1 MYLLYDVI
9 QRRGSALGN
18 SLFVKRGEY
27 KEIQEIISSLTFDRL
42 TAAAQSIHSTQ
53 KTSDPAIAVLRRALQ
68 TVAAR
73 VPNSFAEKQ
82 EMRLYLRGLF
92 IEFGPAAFWLTLNPS
107 DLRDPLVIKLAGVTL
122 PKDRLQKA
130 NDAFRRKTANMNP
143 AAIAV
148 FFDRLCTAVL
158 KGLVCPG
165 EDQIGIFG
173 EVSTYFGAVETNG
186 RGMLHLHCLV
196 WLAGNLDL
204 FDLRRKMLKD
214 PNFAAQI
221 VDYLDTII
229 CECINPRESE
239 GKPEKMTFPL
249 TSNFDTDEEYG

>member
-92 IEFGPAAFWLTLNPS
+92 IEFGPAAF
-107 DLRDPLVIKLAGVTL
+107 
-122 PKDRLQKA
+122 
-130 NDAFRRKTANMNP
+130 
-143 AAIAV
+143 
-148 FFDRLCTAVL
+148 
-158 KGLVCPG
+158 
-165 EDQIGIFG
+165 
-173 EVSTYFGAVETNG
+173 
-186 RGMLHLHCLV
+186 
-196 WLAGNLDL
+196 
-204 FDLRRKMLKD
+204 
-214 PNFAAQI
+214 
-221 VDYLDTII
+221 
-229 CECINPRESE
+229 
-239 GKPEKMTFPL
+239 
-249 TSNFDTDEEYG
+249 

>member
-42 TAAAQSIHSTQ
+42 TAAAQSLRSTQ

-92 IEFGPAAFWLTLNPS
+92 IEFGPAAFWLTINPS
-107 DLRDPLVIKLAGVTL
+107 DLRDPLVIKLAGVAL
-122 PKDRLQKA
+122 PKD
-130 NDAFRRKTANMNP
+130 
-143 AAIAV
+143 
-148 FFDRLCTAVL
+148 
-158 KGLVCPG
+158 GL
-165 EDQIGIFG
+165 
-173 EVSTYFGAVETNG
+173 
-186 RGMLHLHCLV
+186 
-196 WLAGNLDL
+196 
-204 FDLRRKMLKD
+204 
-214 PNFAAQI
+214 
-221 VDYLDTII
+221 
-229 CECINPRESE
+229 
-239 GKPEKMTFPL
+239 
-249 TSNFDTDEEYG
+249 